1 MSAVNGTGKTLHA
14 PGFQKAYEN
23 GTRSKD
29 GSVPATYWQNRS
41 TYDIEASV
49 DPGTGIL
56 KGSAAI
62 TYFNNSPDTLRS
74 VVFHTYHDYLKP
86 YTSRQN
92 FDPLTSEAE
101 DHKGMLIE
109 QLIVAGDTVEITNPE
124 RIVYRGT
131 NYGVKLAEP
140 LPPNKQLRLQI
151 KWQYEIPDE
160 RQSRSGVFDS
170 TSMFVGYWYPEMAVR
185 DDISGWDTKAFDA
198 ATEFYHDFSDYKIAL
213 NLPEA
218 FTVWASVPPDNPEEV
233 YSEKVQDRLE
243 QARKSSSG
251 IKILTQED
259 FKPGTGEMKTWKYT
273 ANDFPDFAFAF
284 SDHFLWEA
292 ATYEDEEGEDISFR
306 PLILMQFRDLQR
318 SFLPLILLWK
328 IFTGNFRSI
337 HFRTTTSPFLMDKEI
352 LVEWNFPEWQIMVSP
367 KKRILKSTWASDFN

>member
-1 MSAVNGTGKTLHA
+1 
-14 PGFQKAYEN
+14 
-23 GTRSKD
+23 
-29 GSVPATYWQNRS
+29 
-41 TYDIEASV
+41 
-49 DPGTGIL
+49 
-56 KGSAAI
+56 
-62 TYFNNSPDTLRS
+62 
-74 VVFHTYHDYLKP
+74 
-86 YTSRQN
+86 
-92 FDPLTSEAE
+92 
-101 DHKGMLIE
+101 MLIE

-124 RIVYRGT
+124 RIDYRGT

-140 LPPNKQLRLQI
+140 PPNKHLRLHI

-160 RQSRSGVFDS
+160 RQSRSGAFDI
-170 TSMFVGYWYPEMAVR
+170 TSMFAGYWYPEMAVR

-198 ATEFYHDFSDYKIAL
+198 ATEFYHDLSDYKIAL

-273 ANDFPDFAFAF
+273 VIDFPDFAFAF

-292 ATYEDEEGEDISFR
+292 ATYEDEEGNISFR
-306 PLILMQFRDLQR
+306 PLILCSSGICRDP
-318 SFLPLILLWK
+318 SYP
-328 IFTGNFRSI
+328 
-337 HFRTTTSPFLMDKEI
+337 
-352 LVEWNFPEWQIMVSP
+352 
-367 KKRILKSTWASDFN
+367 